1 MTRSFLEWTD
11 LVDDFLAEE
20 FRTSRRSH
28 AEHLEMMFS
37 DYRCADRPGAG
48 DLKRMKPTGQ
58 GVRKMHPPG
67 LRIYGFC
74 LKPGAAF
81 VAVTGALEIETKRD
95 GRVNTLKLREVRKF
109 IRDNRLDDVVMRGN
123 NYELFP

>member
-1 MTRSFLEWTD
+1 
-11 LVDDFLAEE
+11 
-20 FRTSRRSH
+20 
-28 AEHLEMMFS
+28 
-37 DYRCADRPGAG
+37 
-48 DLKRMKPTGQ
+48 
-58 GVRKMHPPG
+58 MHPPG